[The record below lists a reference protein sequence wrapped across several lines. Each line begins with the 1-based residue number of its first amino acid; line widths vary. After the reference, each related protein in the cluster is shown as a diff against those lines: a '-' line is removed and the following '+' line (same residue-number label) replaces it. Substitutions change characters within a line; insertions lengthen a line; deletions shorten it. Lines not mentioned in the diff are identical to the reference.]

1 MLKIENKII
10 DLINKHI
17 IKIALLF
24 VTAAAVWSRI
34 RGLNYMGI
42 DYHFSLYDIPGNCNS
57 YLFRCLVEFLITRYP
72 DGIIALLK
80 ILAYLGDFGVVLL
93 TLILLREKWPSLNSI
108 PVFFAVTACL
118 LSPVS
123 LLYSVCGMRIDSVS
137 MCLLLLGFVFR
148 RKGWLI
154 PSVLTS
160 ALAAFLLPAYW
171 PVVILFH
178 VWRVMHSMP
187 VERKMPPHFWT
198 QTFVP
203 SLILLCLLGIS
214 IFADNQAIAD
224 GYYWGKVFV
233 VNPAA
238 GSPYTDVGSWLLAM
252 CRVYGYIFATLSL
265 ILSFYRRK
273 LRIPALTI
281 QLLVL
286 ALVGWYQTAHFAV

>member
-1 MLKIENKII
+1 MLKIENKTI

-17 IKIALLF
+17 TEIALLF
-24 VTAAAVWSRI
+24 VAAVAVWSRI

-57 YLFRCLVEFLITRYP
+57 HLFRSLVDFLMTAYP
-72 DGIIALLK
+72 DYIIELLK

-93 TLILLREKWPSLNSI
+93 TMILLREKWSSLNSMQ
-108 PVFFAVTACL
+108 VFFAVTVCL

-123 LLYSVCGMRIDSVS
+123 LIYSVCGMRIDSVG
-137 MCLLLLGFVFR
+137 MCMLLLGFIFYQ
-148 RKGWLI
+148 KGWLI
-154 PSVLTS
+154 PSVLAS
-160 ALAAFLLPAYW
+160 APAAFLLPAYW
-171 PVVILFH
+171 PIVIMFH
-178 VWRVMHSMP
+178 VWSVIRSMP
-187 VERKMPPHFWT
+187 GARKTQAHFWT

-203 SLILLCLLGIS
+203 LFILLCLLGIS
-214 IFADNQAIAD
+214 IFVDNRAIAD

-233 VNPAA
+233 VNPAT
-238 GSPYTDVGSWLLAM
+238 GSSYTDIGSWLSAM
-252 CRVYGYIFATLSL
+252 CRVYGYIFAMLSL